1 MTSTRNKN
9 MPNEYKIEQNLNKR
23 IMNEN
28 LYLNSQYG
36 KPIHEHIPA
45 IGYIPS
51 HMSRDTFSKNSIDV
65 ESCLKGIG
73 STNLVTPNE
82 RVHPSYNNIQFKEWF
97 ERPTSVIMPAPMFYS
112 IERPDLS

>member
-9 MPNEYKIEQNLNKR
+9 MRNEYKIEQELNNK
-23 IMNEN
+23 IMDNN

-36 KPIHEHIPA
+36 KPIDEHIPA

-73 STNLVTPNE
+73 STNLVTPKE
-82 RVHPSYNNIQFKEWF
+82 PVHPSYNNIQFKEWF
-97 ERPTSVIMPAPMFYS
+97 ERPTSVIMPAPMFYN